1 MSAFVLT
8 PFRVGDNVRSAYRG
22 AKLALVPQC
31 RIMIDFGV
39 AQGVEA
45 RSTGKPG
52 QRTFLLCILAETG
65 RSASLKLEKQHLVG
79 LRTGLR
85 ELLSRIRYEGAPE
98 VRRAVHFPETADY
111 DFPVGRL
118 GIGFSSGDGTFVLEV
133 EELQEEERE
142 DSTAIRARFAPSQGA
157 SLVAQLEEIIAAG
170 RPICPLCLSPIDP
183 EGHVCV
189 KSNGHSRQPV
199 PDEDIDQE

>member
-1 MSAFVLT
+1 M
-8 PFRVGDNVRSAYRG
+8 
-22 AKLALVPQC
+22 
-31 RIMIDFGV
+31 MIDFGV

-45 RSTGKPG
+45 HSTGEPG
-52 QRTFLLCILAETG
+52 QRTFLLHILGETG
-65 RSASLKLEKQHLVG
+65 RSASLKLEKQHLIG

-85 ELLSRIRYEGAPE
+85 ELLSRIRYEEAPE

-118 GIGFSSGDGTFVLEV
+118 GIGFSSGDGTIVFEA

-142 DSTAIRARFAPSQGA
+142 DAITIRTQFAPSQGA
-157 SLVAQLEEIIAAG
+157 SLATQLEEIIAAG
-170 RPICPLCLSPIDP
+170 RPICPLCLSPIDA